1 MRQIC
6 FLLIFYCVF
15 FDACAQK
22 STLIFRTDEDIAIR
36 VYKPIDDTYNFYH
49 ISDILD
55 LKPNISINYELDVK
69 DFAFVQCRF
78 PSGSRRILLVL
89 PGDRIEI
96 KNESDKITISGSNAE
111 GHKYYNEN
119 YIDRGLGYYYD
130 QKASLIF
137 KQHVTDTVINY
148 DSINY
153 YFRQELILPY
163 QAELEQ
169 MEMSGEITSKF
180 SSIIA
185 KDLYFA
191 YSEILSVCYKNLLWG
206 WINDKFKPT
215 QYDIQNILSQL
226 SSLYENP
233 YSLSDESKKLPYN
246 SIEDYYQLKYKYS
259 DDKTK
264 EMFTKGHTKDFY
276 GNRPYYL
283 MASDSM
289 QLGLFG
295 SQLIADMQYGTN
307 SFNHEKILP
316 YLDEK
321 FPNSEYVA
329 IIKKMTA
336 QNQKSG
342 NDDEI
347 VIVNDSISSIRE
359 LMQIPGIRGK
369 YAYIDLWGTACVPCV
384 FEFQFNDDVHKL
396 FADYNNLVAVY
407 ISIDTNRKLWEERVN
422 KYSLKGYNIMAPKSL
437 QEDIGMKVYNSNK
450 VGVIPRYLLLDPEGN
465 IINDNLPRPSRS
477 LQLKPILADAL
488 K

>member
-6 FLLIFYCVF
+6 FLLIFYCIF
-15 FDACAQK
+15 FDVRAQK
-22 STLIFRTDEDIAIR
+22 SILIFRTHEDITIR
-36 VYKPIDDTYNFYH
+36 VYKPIDDMFNFYY

-55 LKPNISINYELDVK
+55 LKPNFSINYELEVK

-78 PSGSRRILLVL
+78 PSGKRRILLVL
-89 PGDRIEI
+89 PGDHIEI
-96 KNESDKITISGSNAE
+96 KNESDKTTFSGSNAE
-111 GHKYYNEN
+111 GNRYYND
-119 YIDRGLGYYYD
+119 YVGRGLGYYAE
-130 QKASLIF
+130 KAVLIF
-137 KQHVTDTVINY
+137 KRHITDTVINY

-153 YFRQELILPY
+153 YFRKELILPY

-169 MEMSGEITSKF
+169 LEKSGEITSKF

-185 KDLYFA
+185 KELYFA
-191 YSEILSVCYKNLLWG
+191 YSEILSICYKNLLWG

-215 QYDIQNILSQL
+215 QDDIQNILLQL
-226 SSLYENP
+226 RSLYENP
-233 YSLSDESKKLPYN
+233 YSLSDESPKLPYN
-246 SIEDYYQLKYKYS
+246 SIEEYYQLKYKYS

-276 GNRPYYL
+276 GSRPYYL

-289 QLGLFG
+289 QLRLYG

-307 SFNHEKILP
+307 YFNHEKILS

-329 IIKKMTA
+329 IIKKMMA
-336 QNQKSG
+336 ESQSKKEDKG
-342 NDDEI
+342 I
-347 VIVNDSISSIRE
+347 IILNDSIASIKE

-369 YAYIDLWGTACVPCV
+369 YAYIDLWETACVPCV

-396 FADYNNLVAVY
+396 FADYNNLVAIY

-422 KYSLKGYNIMAPKSL
+422 KYSLKGYNIMASKSL
-437 QEDIGMKVYNSNK
+437 QEDIGMKVYKAKK
-450 VGVIPRYLLLDPEGN
+450 VGAIPRYLLLDPVGN
-465 IINDNLPRPSRS
+465 ILNDNLPRPSRS
-477 LQLKPILADAL
+477 SQLKPIFASEL
-488 K
+488 KQ